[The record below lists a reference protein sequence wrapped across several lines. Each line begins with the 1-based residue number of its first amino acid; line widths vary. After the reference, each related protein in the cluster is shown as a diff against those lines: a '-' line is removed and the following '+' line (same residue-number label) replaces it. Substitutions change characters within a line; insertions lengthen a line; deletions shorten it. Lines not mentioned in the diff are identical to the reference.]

1 MMEENNVTISNKQNN
16 GIIIGVQNIY
26 QSSEKKIS
34 TILSKIIK
42 GISEI
47 AFESDD
53 IDIDDYIP
61 YFPEEKIEYNH
72 VVRYKAIICEYSK
85 FYDICDRTLNILD
98 NNEVGTRKK
107 ILNEIHLEYEL
118 VLASFMDTSCKS
130 RIDIVRENADNIIE
144 KMIEILSSKIND
156 TNNTENLTQEDIKIG
171 IVVIICF
178 AFIDCKILD
187 KPKKEEVYVN

>member
-1 MMEENNVTISNKQNN
+1 MEENNVTISNSQNT
-16 GIIIGVQNIY
+16 GTIIGVQNNY
-26 QSSEKKIS
+26 NFSQKKIP

-42 GISEI
+42 GISDISSEM
-47 AFESDD
+47 DD
-53 IDIDDYIP
+53 IDTNDYTP
-61 YFPEEKIEYNH
+61 YFPEEKIEYNN
-72 VVRYKAIICEYSK
+72 VVRYKTIICEYSK
-85 FYDICDRTLNILD
+85 FYDICDKTLNILD

-107 ILNEIHLEYEL
+107 ILREIHLEYEL
-118 VLASFMDTSCKS
+118 VLASLMDTSSKS

-144 KMIEILSSKIND
+144 EMIEILSNKIND
-156 TNNTENLTQEDIKIG
+156 TNNTENLSQEDIKIG